1 MTASE
6 HAVALATA
14 AAEAAADKLATDVV
28 ALDVSGQLVITD
40 VFVVASAP
48 NDRQVRAIV
57 DGVED
62 RLRDLGAKPV
72 RREGEKDGRWVLL
85 DYAEIVVH
93 VQHAQ
98 EREFYALERLWKD
111 CPVVPLPEHARG
123 RRGSDVPTADRG
135 EEYPVLDERAPVTD
149 DDASA

>member
-1 MTASE
+1 MNASS
-6 HAVALATA
+6 HAVELATA
-14 AAEAAADKLATDVV
+14 AAEAASDKLATDVV

-57 DGVED
+57 DAVEE
-62 RLRDLGAKPV
+62 RLRGMGAKPV

-85 DYAEIVVH
+85 DYADVVVH
-93 VQHAQ
+93 VQHAE
-98 EREFYALERLWKD
+98 EREYYALERLWKD

-123 RRGSDVPTADRG
+123 RRG
-135 EEYPVLDERAPVTD
+135 
-149 DDASA
+149 DDAFDADQGPVG